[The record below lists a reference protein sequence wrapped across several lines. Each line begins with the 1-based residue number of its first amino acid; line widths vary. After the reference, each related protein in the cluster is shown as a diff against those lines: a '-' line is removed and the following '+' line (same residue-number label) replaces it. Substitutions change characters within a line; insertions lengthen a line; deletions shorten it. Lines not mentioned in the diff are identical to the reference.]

1 MYDAIIVGGGPAGL
15 AAALALGRSLRTT
28 LVLDSGEPRNAP
40 AAHMHNF
47 LSRDGTPPAE
57 FSRISRDQLEQ
68 YETVEIRDVAVVD
81 AGVRPE
87 GGFDVTLAGHEV
99 VRGRRLVLA
108 TGVVDEQP
116 PIEGIAELW
125 GRGVYHC
132 PYCHGYEVRDTPL
145 AVLGGTPAA
154 IHLALHLRHMSD
166 DVVLCTHGP
175 AGLDPAT
182 LDLLAA
188 NGVPVRE
195 EPVIRLDGGEDGLER
210 VVFESGD
217 PLPRHAVFSGLAPM
231 RQRSE
236 LPRRLGCHILDDD
249 SVEVDQ
255 LGQTSVPGVFAAGD
269 MARRADS
276 GRMSAV
282 ITAAASGTIAGAAAA
297 RDLVTEDAERAV
309 RSATVARS
317 A

>member
-15 AAALALGRSLRTT
+15 AAAQALGRSLRST

-47 LSRDGTPPAE
+47 ITRDGTPPAE
-57 FSRISRDQLEQ
+57 FRRIAREELSRYDTI
-68 YETVEIRDVAVVD
+68 EIRDLPATDIVPLPD
-81 AGVRPE
+81 D
-87 GGFDVTLAGHEV
+87 GFAVTLDGEET
-99 VRGRRLVLA
+99 VRGRKVLLA

-132 PYCHGYEVRDTPL
+132 PFCHGYEVRGMPL
-145 AVLGGTPAA
+145 AVLGGSPAA
-154 IHLALHLRHMSD
+154 VHLALHLRHLSD
-166 DVVLCTHGP
+166 DVVLCTHGD
-175 AGLDPAT
+175 AIDPAT
-182 LDLLAA
+182 GELLAA

-195 EPVIRLDGGEDGLER
+195 EPVIRLDAIDGALER
-210 VVFESGD
+210 IVFASGE
-217 PLPRHAVFSGLAPM
+217 PLARQAVFSGLAPM

-236 LPRRLGCHILDDD
+236 LPGRLGCRMLDDD
-249 SVEVDQ
+249 AVEIDQ

-282 ITAAASGTIAGAAAA
+282 IAAAASGTIAGAAIA
-297 RDLVTEDAERAV
+297 RELVTEDADRAV
-309 RSATVARS
+309 RTSALARS